1 MRFPVIRALLAL
13 CLSGVVVGLAA
24 PPALAHDSLKS
35 SSPAKDSTV
44 SRLDQIELEFSA
56 HASFPVVV
64 LHDAAG
70 RRFESGP
77 PRTDGSKVFESVAG
91 PLPPGGYVIAWRIV
105 SSDGHPVEGEIPF
118 TVQGAQGGTG
128 APSGAAQPTGAA
140 AGASAAP
147 APAPADTASRA
158 GVPVWVWAGLGVLVV
173 VGAAVLL
180 TGRRSSRT
188 DGETPAPQPDPTPEP
203 DAAPEPDGGRNA

>member
-13 CLSGVVVGLAA
+13 CLSGVFLGLAA

-56 HASFPVVV
+56 RVSFPVVV

-77 PRTDGSKVFESVAG
+77 PRTDGPKVFESVAG

-118 TVQGAQGGTG
+118 TVEGSQAGAA
-128 APSGAAQPTGAA
+128 APSATARPTGAA
-140 AGASAAP
+140 GTVPATAP
-147 APAPADTASRA
+147 DGTASQS
-158 GVPVWVWAGLGVLVV
+158 GVPVWVWAGLGLLVV
-173 VGAAVLL
+173 VGAALLL
-180 TGRRSSRT
+180 TGRRTPRT
-188 DGETPAPQPDPTPEP
+188 DEETPAKQPDPDPTPEP
-203 DAAPEPDGGRNA
+203 DREGDS

>member
-13 CLSGVVVGLAA
+13 FLAGVVLGLGAQ
-24 PPALAHDSLKS
+24 PALAHDSLKS
-35 SSPAKDSTV
+35 SSPAKDATV

-56 HASFPVVV
+56 HVSFPVVV

-77 PRTDGSKVFESVAG
+77 PRTDGPKVFESVAG
-91 PLPPGGYVIAWRIV
+91 PLPPGGYVIAWRVV

-118 TVQGAQGGTG
+118 TVQGSQAGTAAPTG
-128 APSGAAQPTGAA
+128 AP
-140 AGASAAP
+140 AGGSTAP
-147 APAPADTASRA
+147 ASAPADPEPQA
-158 GVPVWVWAGLGVLVV
+158 GVPVWVWAGLGLLVI

-180 TGRRSSRT
+180 VGRGSPRT
-188 DGETPAPQPDPTPEP
+188 DEEAPVGHDPAPDST
-203 DAAPEPDGGRNA
+203 PDGEREP